1 MAVLFIPILAVNH
14 ACRLCLSRNYG
25 VTVECN
31 IGNFVIHTLGIKEPW
46 GEFHEQLEGLATDL
60 GLVVVKVLCD
70 TDEVNTNTLLAITSK
85 VPRGRQVVREVD
97 A

>member
-1 MAVLFIPILAVNH
+1 MVSRSCAILASS
-14 ACRLCLSRNYG
+14 LSKRRGSTINKPRGY
-25 VTVECN
+25 
-31 IGNFVIHTLGIKEPW
+31 
-46 GEFHEQLEGLATDL
+46 FHIQLEGLATDL